1 MGQAQINVR
10 TRACSGTF
18 IARTKQ
24 AALTHNVRGKRLNA
38 MRSLH
43 WVSSRVSVYFM
54 SQWSSPCSVHR
65 CCAWQYSFPALPNFV
80 SNSSAP
86 RKASTCFI
94 LSQTQSSGR
103 LTNQSKHGYF
113 FWQHL
118 FPIQSVGIPQGG
130 LCVSYAWHLSK
141 FWQTWHKRRPIM
153 VAFSDTAWRWRYQLP
168 SRSASINLRIICTM
182 LMYCVHKLVKPFHK
196 LTTWSTQL
204 SQLSQL

>member
-1 MGQAQINVR
+1 MYAYTKLVAVYQCISRRSGHLLVLYTGAVLGNTHILHCQTLSVIPLPLVR
-10 TRACSGTF
+10 P
-18 IARTKQ
+18 
-24 AALTHNVRGKRLNA
+24 LLV
-38 MRSLH
+38 
-43 WVSSRVSVYFM
+43 
-54 SQWSSPCSVHR
+54 
-65 CCAWQYSFPALPNFV
+65 
-80 SNSSAP
+80 
-86 RKASTCFI
+86 FI
-94 LSQTQSSGR
+94 LSKTQSSGR

-118 FPIQSVGIPQGG
+118 FSIQSVGIPQCG
-130 LCVSYAWHLSK
+130 LCVRYAWHLSK

-153 VAFSDTAWRWRYQLP
+153 VAFLDTAWRWRYQLP